1 MRGTVTSHLR
11 RTPTRAEI
19 TAARRAAHG
28 LAASGQARIL
38 RVKPTGTDARRGS
51 PRLILVRSDTSTQS
65 GLLAELADATLAD
78 RARMRFEPAVMAQDL
93 AISIEL
99 LSAAIEAIP
108 ADRLNPSD
116 AGRLI
121 TPLDA
126 SFDALRQIGRRLRRE
141 VTAQSP

>member
-1 MRGTVTSHLR
+1 
-11 RTPTRAEI
+11 
-19 TAARRAAHG
+19 
-28 LAASGQARIL
+28 
-38 RVKPTGTDARRGS
+38 
-51 PRLILVRSDTSTQS
+51 
-65 GLLAELADATLAD
+65 
-78 RARMRFEPAVMAQDL
+78 MRFEPAVMAQDL